1 MKAGMTSYCDYP
13 FNVIEFFI
21 EIQGPQAQRPQEQSG
36 MFVVPNKWRRS
47 KESLLYVLQEGETPL
62 VSLILLVASVSK
74 RNASLPQ
81 IPMGAV
87 LFSH

>member
-1 MKAGMTSYCDYP
+1 
-13 FNVIEFFI
+13 
-21 EIQGPQAQRPQEQSG
+21 
-36 MFVVPNKWRRS
+36 MFAVPNKWRLF

-62 VSLILLVASVSK
+62 VRLILLVASVSE
-74 RNASLPQ
+74 RNAFLPQ